1 MARPPASNGS
11 APLHPSDNP
20 ALEKLGNKLARRWI
34 EFGRLLKRNGVQLSP
49 GQVQDLLRILPAL
62 DPADRDTI
70 YFAARA
76 LLCSRKEDL
85 PRFDLTFRQ
94 FWGRTRQII
103 IPSDTGSLNSSNGM
117 IRAQPEQ
124 QTDQTMRRPDILPM
138 IERTTLMDSGS
149 DASDE
154 ANPDDLLD
162 EVSQML
168 LYSAQER
175 LRHID
180 FASFTEEELTSARLL
195 LSTWEWEPG
204 MRRTRR
210 LAPVRRGRRLD
221 FRRTVRRAMRTEGV
235 AYRLLTL
242 GPRRKPRPLVVLCDV
257 SGSMAPYTRMFL
269 YFLHT
274 LHRGVV
280 NSEVFLFG
288 TRLTRI
294 TRQLK
299 MRDVDRA
306 LSEVSRH
313 VTDWSGGTRL
323 GEALRTF
330 NTKWARRVLGHGAVV
345 CIISDGW
352 DRGDPA
358 LLTSEM
364 AHLQRVS
371 FRLIWLNP
379 LLGVRGYRPL
389 TRGMAAALQ
398 YVDDFLPANNLAS
411 LEALANLLSRLN
423 YTRRPDRKQ
432 SVLSEGP
439 NDSRPQAIPRFDV
452 RV

>member
-1 MARPPASNGS
+1 MMNDDRQS
-11 APLHPSDNP
+11 LD
-20 ALEKLGNKLARRWI
+20 ALGVKLERRWV
-34 EFGRLLKRNGVQLSP
+34 EFGRLLRRNGVHLSP
-49 GQVQDLLRILPAL
+49 GQVQGLLRVLPTL

-70 YFAARA
+70 YYAARA

-94 FWGRTRQII
+94 FWGRTRQLI
-103 IPSDTGSLNSSNGM
+103 IPSDTGSLDTSNGM
-117 IRAQPEQ
+117 VRG
-124 QTDQTMRRPDILPM
+124 RPDGQTS
-138 IERTTLMDSGS
+138 TTKRSEVVPIIDRATLTDAEGDISPETSG
-149 DASDE
+149 
-154 ANPDDLLD
+154 DDLGD
-162 EVSQML
+162 VQQVL

-175 LRHID
+175 LRHVD
-180 FASFTEEELTSARLL
+180 FARFTEEELITARAL
-195 LSTWEWEPG
+195 LSTWGWEPG
-204 MRRTRR
+204 LRRTRR

-221 FRRTVRRAMRTEGV
+221 FRRTVRRAMRTEGI

-257 SGSMAPYTRMFL
+257 SGSMAPYTRMLL

-274 LHRGVV
+274 LHRGVAH
-280 NSEVFLFG
+280 SEVFLFG

-299 MRDVDRA
+299 ARDVDRA
-306 LSEVSRH
+306 LSEVGKQ

-323 GEALRTF
+323 GEALRAF

-358 LLTSEM
+358 LLAAEM

-379 LLGVRGYRPL
+379 LLGVRGYQPL
-389 TRGMAAALQ
+389 TRGMSAALR
-398 YVDDFLPANNLAS
+398 YIDDFLPANNLAS
-411 LEALANLLSRLN
+411 LEALAMLLARLD
-423 YTRRPDRKQ
+423 YSRRPDRKQ
-432 SVLSEGP
+432 STLMAGQP
-439 NDSRPQAIPRFDV
+439 PAKPQAMPRFDA
-452 RV
+452 RVAH

>member
-1 MARPPASNGS
+1 MDARQPAT
-11 APLHPSDNP
+11 DNRQP
-20 ALEKLGNKLARRWI
+20 TIDTWSLDALGTKLERRWV
-34 EFGRLLKRNGVQLSP
+34 EFGRLLRRNGVQLSP
-49 GQVQDLLRILPAL
+49 GQVQDLLRVLPSL
-62 DPADRDTI
+62 DASDRDTI
-70 YFAARA
+70 YYAARA

-103 IPSDTGSLNSSNGM
+103 IPSDTGSLDASNGLVREQPDGQTSTTRSSEVVPL
-117 IRAQPEQ
+117 IDRATLADSEGDISPQSENGI
-124 QTDQTMRRPDILPM
+124 DPDELKQ
-138 IERTTLMDSGS
+138 
-149 DASDE
+149 
-154 ANPDDLLD
+154 
-162 EVSQML
+162 VL

-175 LRHID
+175 LRHVD
-180 FASFTEEELTSARLL
+180 FARFTDEELMAARLL
-195 LSTWEWEPG
+195 LSTWEWQPG
-204 MRRTRR
+204 LRRTRR

-221 FRRTVRRAMRTEGV
+221 FRRTVRRAMQTEGV
-235 AYRLLTL
+235 AYRLLTR

-257 SGSMAPYTRMFL
+257 SGSMAPYTRMLL

-274 LHRGVV
+274 LHRGVAH
-280 NSEVFLFG
+280 SEVFLFG

-299 MRDVDRA
+299 ARDVDRA
-306 LSEVSRH
+306 LSEVGTH

-323 GEALRTF
+323 GEALRAF
-330 NTKWARRVLGHGAVV
+330 NTKWARRVLGHGAVA

-358 LLTSEM
+358 LLAAEM

-389 TRGMAAALQ
+389 TRGMAVALQ
-398 YVDDFLPANNLAS
+398 YIDNFLPAHNLAS
-411 LEALANLLSRLN
+411 LEALAILLSRLD
-423 YTRRPDRKQ
+423 YSRRPERKQ
-432 SVLSEGP
+432 SLLLVGQP
-439 NDSRPQAIPRFDV
+439 PARPQAVPRFDV
-452 RV
+452 KV